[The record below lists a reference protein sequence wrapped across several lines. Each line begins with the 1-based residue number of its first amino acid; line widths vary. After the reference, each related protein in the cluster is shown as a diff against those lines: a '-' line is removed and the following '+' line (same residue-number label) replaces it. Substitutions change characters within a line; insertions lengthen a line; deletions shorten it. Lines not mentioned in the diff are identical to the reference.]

1 MPFTSSSPKPKGHF
15 LLPAFLLIP
24 FNFHSPASNYNIP
37 LLSFL
42 SFTILNMIF
51 YLVYNRS
58 NERNGK
64 SYCHITYTLKE
75 HFTHGSILPAVVL
88 LN

>member
-1 MPFTSSSPKPKGHF
+1 MPFTYSPKHKEHL

-42 SFTILNMIF
+42 SFTILYVIF
-51 YLVYNRS
+51 YLVYNSS

-64 SYCHITYTLKE
+64 SYCHITYTLTELFYLRFK
-75 HFTHGSILPAVVL
+75 FK
-88 LN
+88 